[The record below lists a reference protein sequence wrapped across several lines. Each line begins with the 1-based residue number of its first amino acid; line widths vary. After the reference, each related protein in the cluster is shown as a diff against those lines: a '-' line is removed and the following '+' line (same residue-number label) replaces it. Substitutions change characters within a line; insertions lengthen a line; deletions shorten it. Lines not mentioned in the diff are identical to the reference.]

1 MCSAGWLQAVFS
13 GPLGQAVIFLGPQS
27 TPRRLFYLKSEL
39 LSLYIMACKT
49 LQKLTPACPALSHSP
64 VISSVPPCS
73 LPSKIVILLIFSHHS
88 TFVHSVPSACFTL
101 TTLFYLPLILS
112 PQFRQ
117 DFGKFSL
124 TSFKINE
131 VHWNLTLLKLFVSF
145 LSPH

>member
-1 MCSAGWLQAVFS
+1 
-13 GPLGQAVIFLGPQS
+13 
-27 TPRRLFYLKSEL
+27 
-39 LSLYIMACKT
+39 MACKT
-49 LQKLTPACPALSHSP
+49 LQKLTPACPALSHTP
-64 VISSVPPCS
+64 VISSAPPRS

-88 TFVHSVPSACFTL
+88 TFVHSVPSAYFTL

>member
-1 MCSAGWLQAVFS
+1 MACFRQCFQVPWDRQSFS
-13 GPLGQAVIFLGPQS
+13 WPLANSRKTI
-27 TPRRLFYLKSEL
+27 LFIEFEL

-88 TFVHSVPSACFTL
+88 TFVHSVPSACFAL
-101 TTLFYLPLILS
+101 TTLSNLPLILS

-117 DFGKFSL
+117 NFGKFSL
-124 TSFKINE
+124 TSFRINE
-131 VHWNLTLLKLFVSF
+131 VHLNLILLKLFVSF